1 MDKLNTELRAEAIRN
16 GLCAQWQADWADDKT
31 PQELIEM
38 YKKGIDFGIAYQYP
52 SNEYIKANFDRDL
65 LNHNLVFV
73 DEDID
78 LDNAPSGVYVL
89 NGECSG
95 TIRLAPWA
103 VATLYLRHDTNV
115 SIEAGDFARVFVRL
129 YDNADAT
136 VNVCESAIVKV
147 YDRRK

>member
-65 LNHNLVFV
+65 LNHNLVFI
-73 DEDID
+73 DEDIN

-129 YDNADAT
+129 YNNADAT